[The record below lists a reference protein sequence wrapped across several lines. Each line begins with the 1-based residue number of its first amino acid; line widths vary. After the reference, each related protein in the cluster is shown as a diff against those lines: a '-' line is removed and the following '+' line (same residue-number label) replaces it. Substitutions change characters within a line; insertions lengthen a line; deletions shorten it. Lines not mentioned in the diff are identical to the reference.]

1 MEIPIDE
8 SVDLNIPAM
17 FRTAD
22 ADALPPALRA
32 LLEAELAAGN
42 TIVEVGSYFPA
53 PPAGAFFK
61 MMGRVT
67 TRPRETGDGLK
78 FREFPNW
85 TCGGA
90 FTDDREFYFILE
102 PAPPPP
108 PEPDMDAIR
117 AAHAP
122 QPSVPRPVHSNDPDT
137 ALGR

>member
-1 MEIPIDE
+1 MEFPVDE
-8 SVDLNIPAM
+8 SVQTTIPAK
-17 FRTAD
+17 FLTD

-61 MMGRVT
+61 MMGTVT

-85 TCGGA
+85 SCGGA
-90 FTDDREFYFILE
+90 FTDEPRILLY
-102 PAPPPP
+102 
-108 PEPDMDAIR
+108 
-117 AAHAP
+117 
-122 QPSVPRPVHSNDPDT
+122 PRT
-137 ALGR
+137 C